1 MRIIIVGLIL
11 AVLINVGIFAAAK
24 NYPAQADAVAGAV
37 CGTPLGDW
45 VCRADEETETAAAD
59 ADANETTIEAD
70 TDVLDK
76 VEVADDGGNRFSC
89 RLTGCCSGKGGPDVL
104 DVETGHVMCT
114 NGEPSPTC
122 FCDRITRAPMTPTPN
137 TQATAAEEA
146 IAE

>member
-45 VCRADEETETAAAD
+45 VCRAHEATEAAAAD
-59 ADANETTIEAD
+59 ASADETAVEAD
-70 TDVLDK
+70 ADVLEK
-76 VEVADDGGNRFSC
+76 VELVYNSGDSFSC
-89 RLTGCCSGKGGPDVL
+89 KLTGCCSGKGGLGVL
-104 DVETGHVMCT
+104 DLETSNVMCR

-122 FCDRITRAPMTPTPN
+122 SCERITRAPTAPTPE
-137 TQATAAEEA
+137 TQENSAEEA
-146 IAE
+146 TPE